1 MRFTETLR
9 AVIRRSPV
17 AQTMGRSDTN
27 RRLSSQIETEHRID
41 KVIVD
46 KQAAVTPVGRGRE
59 REGIFLQRVMPLFF
73 CMVLAGDIPCPH
85 CFCRY
90 N

>member
-9 AVIRRSPV
+9 AIIRRSPA

-46 KQAAVTPVGRGRE
+46 KQAAVTPVGRGRD
-59 REGIFLQRVMPLFF
+59 REGIFLGRGMLLSL
-73 CMVLAGDIPCPH
+73 CM
-85 CFCRY
+85 F
-90 N
+90 